1 MIGLQVVDRLEALHR
16 IGYLHRDVKP
26 DNLAIGLNE
35 KSKVIYLFDF
45 GLAHPVG
52 AEKPQEEKGKV
63 VGTLGFMSCRAHE
76 GKDLGPADDIES
88 LIYTLLY
95 LAEGS
100 LPWLKLQVRT
110 TADFHKILL
119 AKRGLSKRSFKN
131 PTIPEELLLVL
142 DKMQRTKATEKID
155 YLKVKFQLLECLK
168 QIG

>member
-1 MIGLQVVDRLEALHR
+1 
-16 IGYLHRDVKP
+16 
-26 DNLAIGLNE
+26 
-35 KSKVIYLFDF
+35 
-45 GLAHPVG
+45 
-52 AEKPQEEKGKV
+52 

-76 GKDLGPADDIES
+76 GKNLGPADDIEC

-131 PTIPEELLLVL
+131 SEISEELFRIL
-142 DKMQRTKATEKID
+142 DHVQKLKPSDKID
-155 YLKVKFQLLECLK
+155 YLKIKFRLLECLK
-168 QIG
+168 EIGETNDFAF